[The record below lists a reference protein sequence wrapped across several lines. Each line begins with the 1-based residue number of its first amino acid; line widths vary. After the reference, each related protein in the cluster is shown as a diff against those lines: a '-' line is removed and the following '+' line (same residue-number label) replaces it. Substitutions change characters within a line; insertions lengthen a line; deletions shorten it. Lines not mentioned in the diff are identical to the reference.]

1 MRVWSQL
8 SVKLL
13 AIQRSFQFIL
23 QPRAYFW
30 TITKWALLHDPVT
43 WYKITHAGVQIA
55 KWDFQNEGISQI
67 LELSLKTRHFWA
79 DRKKF

>member
-30 TITKWALLHDPVT
+30 IITKWALLHDPVT

-55 KWDFQNEGISQI
+55 KWDLQNEGISQI
-67 LELSLKTRHFWA
+67 LELGLKTRHF
-79 DRKKF
+79 